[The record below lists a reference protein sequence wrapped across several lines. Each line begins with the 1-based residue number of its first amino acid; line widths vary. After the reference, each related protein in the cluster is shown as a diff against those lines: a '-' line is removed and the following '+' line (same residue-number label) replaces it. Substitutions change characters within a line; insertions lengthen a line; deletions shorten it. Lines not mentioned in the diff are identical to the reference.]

1 MKKNSTKRSFDKFTK
16 RSKAKRRQK
25 DRAIKELKKAVASV
39 NSQYGDVKF
48 SDALNLGRRKRSG
61 YSAHGHYREEIVS
74 EGSFT
79 SSKSGFGF
87 VSVPDF
93 EKDIFIPEGKCA
105 EAIDGDTV
113 EISYH
118 TYTSGG
124 EVRTE
129 GVVKKI
135 KKVGRKTLV
144 GTVVR
149 MPVSRRDRYLANK
162 FSLMPDE
169 PRVLVRPFITE
180 IASATEGDK
189 VEAVID
195 RDASGRV
202 IGARVIRVFGEASS
216 REANYEA
223 ILEGSGITVEFS
235 KEELEEAQRVSSE
248 KISYEGR
255 ALFDN
260 DVIFTIDGADAKD
273 LDDAV
278 SLKRLPGG
286 RYRLGVHIAD
296 VSHYVTEK
304 TPLDRAVMSRGTSVY
319 FTDKVVPMLPTALS
333 NGACSLNSGEDKYAI
348 SAVIDLSAS
357 GEIEKTKLVPSV
369 IKSAVRGV
377 YSEVNEILSGTA
389 SKEIKGK
396 YKPVISS
403 LRRMEEL
410 YLVLK
415 ARSDERGA
423 VDFDAAEAKI
433 LLDSEGEPCDII
445 RRQRGVSERI
455 IEQFMIVANE
465 AVATELKKK
474 GIPCVF
480 RTHAEPP
487 PEKLEDFLTF
497 VYNIGI
503 KIPKRAAEGVSVK
516 DFSSILKAASEKG
529 VLAPVSYSMLRSM
542 AKAEYS
548 KVCSGHFG
556 LGLKNYCHFT
566 SPIRRLSDLATHR
579 VIRRVLFEG
588 KNPSQYESYVGRA
601 AAAATDAE
609 IRAMEAE
616 RKIENLYKVIYMSRF
631 VGEEFD
637 AVISSVTS
645 FGAFCMLENTCEG
658 LVPIST
664 LPGMFIYDERAVALR
679 SADITLRLG
688 DEVRVRLSEADIIQ
702 GKLRFELI

>member
-1 MKKNSTKRSFDKFTK
+1 M
-16 RSKAKRRQK
+16 
-25 DRAIKELKKAVASV
+25 
-39 NSQYGDVKF
+39 
-48 SDALNLGRRKRSG
+48 NLGRRNRG
-61 YSAHGHYREEIVS
+61 GHSARTPYRDERVS
-74 EGSFT
+74 VGSFT

-87 VSVPDF
+87 VSVPEL
-93 EKDIFIPEGKCA
+93 EKDVFIPEGRCG

-124 EVRTE
+124 DVRTE
-129 GVVKKI
+129 GAVKKI

-144 GTVVR
+144 GTVAR

-169 PRVLVRPFITE
+169 LRVLVRPFITE
-180 IASATEGDK
+180 IASAAEGDK

-195 RDASGRV
+195 RDTNGRV
-202 IGARVIRVFGEASS
+202 IGARVIRIFGEASS

-235 KEELEEAQRVSSE
+235 DEALEEALRVAGE
-248 KISYEGR
+248 KISCEGR
-255 ALFDN
+255 VLFEN
-260 DVIFTIDGADAKD
+260 EVIFTIDGADAKD

-278 SLKRLPGG
+278 SLRRLPGG
-286 RYRLGVHIAD
+286 KYRLGVHIAD
-296 VSHYVTEK
+296 VSYYVKEK

-333 NGACSLNSGEDKYAI
+333 NGACSLNAGEDKYAI
-348 SAVIDLSAS
+348 SAVIDLSDS
-357 GEIEKTKLVPSV
+357 GDIEKVKLAPSV

-389 SKEIKGK
+389 SKEIKEK
-396 YKPVISS
+396 YKSVIPS
-403 LRRMEEL
+403 LLRMEEL
-410 YLVLK
+410 YRVLK
-415 ARSDERGA
+415 ARSEARGA
-423 VDFDAAEAKI
+423 IDFDAAESKI
-433 LLDSEGEPCDII
+433 LLDSQGEPCDII

-474 GIPCVF
+474 EIPCVY

-497 VYNIGI
+497 IYNIGI
-503 KIPKRAAEGVSVK
+503 KIPKKSTEGVSVK
-516 DFSSILKAASEKG
+516 DFSAILKAASEKG
-529 VLAPVSYSMLRSM
+529 VLTPVSYSMLRSM

-588 KNPSQYESYVGRA
+588 KNPNQYESYVGRA

-631 VGEEFD
+631 IGEEFD

-645 FGAFCMLENTCEG
+645 FGIFCMLENTCEG

-679 SADITLRLG
+679 SSDIMLRLG

-702 GKLRFELI
+702 GKLRFELV